1 MFGRREPWGCGCS
14 GVFYARP
21 RPIAGKIPGTGR
33 GSFPIQSSMYRST
46 KARLRKATLDSA
58 AKRRKIACGE
68 SHPTRST
75 HLSVMLDAGVCE
87 GTLMPPS
94 QIKSEGGTV
103 VDSPPAPPGVREG
116 QDSPPLSD
124 ARVDPMSVSGEVTVD
139 IAPAQSDAIESSPP
153 SSDSA
158 ALIGTVILNR
168 YRIEERIGRGGYG
181 EVFAAENLALHT
193 RVAIKILYSSF
204 APIDLQQFLRE
215 TKISAII
222 HHPNVVYVTDS
233 GQLPDQRPFLVMELL
248 EGESLETVIIKNKSI
263 PPLRAV
269 RIAIQIAHGLTAIHE
284 KSIAHLD
291 LKPQNVILIKQA
303 TDQDFVK
310 ILDFGIA
317 QFVRSDSISGRKRSI
332 GSSEGDAEPMI
343 QGTPA
348 YMSPEQIMGQPP
360 SRLSDQFALGC
371 ILFRMLTGAYP
382 FIGNSVDEVMF
393 DRLYR
398 DPPKA
403 SRSCL
408 NTDITPELDGIIQ
421 RCMQPDPKNRY
432 PDLYAIVKELEAV
445 AQALQAPIH
454 FPSQEQKSAQELSQ
468 LAVPVKS
475 KRLYWY
481 HLGWVLPTLISLVLT
496 AWVQWRN
503 DSARSPQ
510 INQQLRTARSEALA
524 TLTELTKNPRPEIRM
539 GAVAGL
545 SDSHEPATQA
555 TLRLLLN
562 DQEPIVRVAA
572 AAALAQFA
580 KEDSLIILRSF
591 TQQHVSI
598 QVTIAAARALMHLGD
613 RAGERELQ
621 AVLHAADQE
630 GQLRAVLALCTNPS
644 SEALAFMHRYVA
656 ATQPGD
662 IVGIEILGCLAG
674 TGDVAAREQLRLST
688 REDLPASVR
697 IAAAT
702 RLWRSGDPMGADVL
716 QALSRRPAFEQ
727 LVAARAIASSQ
738 YPATAMLFREVLRR
752 PDAELASRQLAAEG
766 IGEAGS
772 SQDLELL
779 LPLLGT
785 IQDGAVRLA
794 AAVSI
799 VHIVGRDPA
808 LVSSQAL
815 AWAKL
820 ALSSPD
826 DAVRLSALDVLA
838 TLQKEEGSVLIGSLL
853 HDVSTSIRRRA
864 VLSLG
869 RQNAISAAVLL
880 RGALKDP
887 EQGVRMDAVLAIGML
902 ARRLADTA
910 PEQTRRML
918 SWLKEFLATAQ
929 SQQEQIVA
937 RGTLLASGDA
947 TQQVPLLGMLRGS
960 SPELRVLLLAQLSK
974 DVEALAT
981 YLNDPDFRVRFEAAR
996 HLAEQGDLRALPTLR
1011 EALQQ
1016 DTPESVIAHGLLQ
1029 KIAPSRASMD
1039 HLLARARRGTVAQR
1053 IHIAQLTELL
1063 VSSDAHALM
1072 RILLNDADGLVRAAA
1087 LTTLGMRR
1095 EQLPEQG
1102 ELLAMLLNDPDPA
1115 LRNRAKLMQ
1124 QVVTRIG
1131 SSSSRP
1137 QTTASETSTA
1147 PTRVT
1152 SPDLGAAQP
1161 PSVKDSHSG
1170 ASTTKSTGQ
1179 LMVKTTRSTLC
1190 AVDKGAWQSCDGK
1203 TFLLTSGGHK
1213 VTTLDGSQQVTITA
1227 NQVAVLELPE
1237 SRAEQLTRTGID
1249 LLRRGD
1255 LRKGQKLLERVE
1267 AACAGKVQ
1275 VGCQALLLDA
1285 LLALGESYEGQ
1296 GRLSDAMAAFQKA
1309 SAHIHASSTS
1319 ASAAESAKVAAAVAR
1334 LAPRLGQVIILVGKE
1349 GQCRREVRWL
1359 PPGVH
1364 EVVLAGR
1371 PQSVTVRAQQSL
1383 SVGDCP

>member
-1 MFGRREPWGCGCS
+1 
-14 GVFYARP
+14 
-21 RPIAGKIPGTGR
+21 
-33 GSFPIQSSMYRST
+33 
-46 KARLRKATLDSA
+46 
-58 AKRRKIACGE
+58 
-68 SHPTRST
+68 
-75 HLSVMLDAGVCE
+75 
-87 GTLMPPS
+87 MPPF
-94 QIKSEGGTV
+94 QIKSEGGAV
-103 VDSPPAPPGVREG
+103 VDSPLAPPGVRDG

-124 ARVDPMSVSGEVTVD
+124 ASVDPMSVSGEVTVD
-139 IAPAQSDAIESSPP
+139 IAPGQNDPIEPSPP

-158 ALIGTVILNR
+158 ALTGTIILNR

-248 EGESLETVIIKNKSI
+248 EGETLETVIVKNKYI

-269 RIAIQIAHGLTAIHE
+269 QIAIQIAHGLTAIHE

-303 TDQDFVK
+303 ADQDFVK

-317 QFVRSDSISGRKRSI
+317 QFVRSDSISGRKRSV
-332 GSSEGDAEPMI
+332 GSFGAPAEPMI

-360 SRLSDQFALGC
+360 SQLSDQFALGC
-371 ILFRMLTGAYP
+371 ILFRMLTGTYP

-398 DPPKA
+398 DPPRA
-403 SRSCL
+403 SRSCA
-408 NTDITPELDGIIQ
+408 NTDIPPELDSIIQ
-421 RCMQPDPKNRY
+421 RCMQPDPKGRY
-432 PDLYAIVKELEAV
+432 PDLSAIAKELERV
-445 AQALQAPIH
+445 SQALQSPIRL
-454 FPSQEQKSAQELSQ
+454 PSQEEKSAQELSQ
-468 LAVPVKS
+468 SEVPVKP

-481 HLGWVLPTLISLVLT
+481 HLGWVIPMLISLVLT
-496 AWVQWRN
+496 GWVQWRN
-503 DSARSPQ
+503 DSARRPQ
-510 INQQLRTARSEALA
+510 VNQQLRTARSEALA
-524 TLTELTKNPRPEIRM
+524 TLTELTKSPRPEIRM

-555 TLRLLLN
+555 SLRLLLN
-562 DQEPIVRVAA
+562 DQEPLVRVAA

-580 KEDSLIILRSF
+580 KEDSLITLRSL
-591 TQQHVSI
+591 TQQHVSL

-630 GQLRAVLALCTNPS
+630 GQLRAVLALCANPP

-674 TGDVAAREQLRLST
+674 TGDAAAREQLRLST
-688 REDLPASVR
+688 REDLPGSVR

-766 IGEAGS
+766 IGEAGNS
-772 SQDLELL
+772 EDLELL

-785 IQDGAVRLA
+785 AQDGAVRLA
-794 AAVSI
+794 AALSI

-808 LVSSQAL
+808 LVSLQAL
-815 AWAKL
+815 TWAKL

-838 TLQKEEGSVLIGSLL
+838 TLQKEEASELIGSLL
-853 HDVSTSIRRRA
+853 HDVSIPVRRRA

-869 RQNAISAAVLL
+869 RQSELSAAVLL
-880 RGALKDP
+880 RGALQDS
-887 EQGVRMDAVLAIGML
+887 EQEVRMDAVLALGML
-902 ARRLADTA
+902 ARRLADSA
-910 PEQTRRML
+910 PEQTRRVL
-918 SWLKEFLATAQ
+918 GWLKEFLATAQ

-937 RGTLLASGDA
+937 RGTLLAGGDT
-947 TQQVPLLGMLRGS
+947 TQKVPLLRMLKGS
-960 SPELRVLLLAQLSK
+960 TSELRVLLLAQLAK
-974 DVEALAT
+974 DVEALTT

-1016 DTPESVIAHGLLQ
+1016 ESPESVIAQGLLQ
-1029 KIAPSRASMD
+1029 KIAPSRAAMD
-1039 HLLARARRGTVAQR
+1039 HLLAQARSGTVAQR

-1063 VSSDAHALM
+1063 VGSDAHALM
-1072 RILLNDADGLVRAAA
+1072 RILLTDADGQVRAVA
-1087 LTTLGMRR
+1087 LTTLGLRR
-1095 EQLPEQG
+1095 EPLPEQG
-1102 ELLAMLLNDPDPA
+1102 ELLALLVNEPDPA
-1115 LRNRAKLMQ
+1115 LRNRARLMQ
-1124 QVVTRIG
+1124 QVLIHFG
-1131 SSSSRP
+1131 NSAPRP
-1137 QTTASETSTA
+1137 QTTAAETSA
-1147 PTRVT
+1147 VPTRAT
-1152 SPDLGAAQP
+1152 SPDLGPARS
-1161 PSVKDSHSG
+1161 PSVNDSQ
-1170 ASTTKSTGQ
+1170 ADAATTRSTGQ
-1179 LMVKTTRSTLC
+1179 LMVKTTRPTLC
-1190 AVDKGAWQSCDGK
+1190 AVDKAPWQSCDGK
-1203 TFLLTSGGHK
+1203 TFSLPSGGHK
-1213 VTTLDGSQQVTITA
+1213 VTTLDGSQQVTIIA
-1227 NQVAVLELPE
+1227 NQVVVLELPE

-1267 AACAGKVQ
+1267 AACAGKVN
-1275 VGCQALLLDA
+1275 VGCQVLLLDA
-1285 LLALGESYEGQ
+1285 QLALGESYEGQ
-1296 GRLSDAMAAFQKA
+1296 GRLSDAMAVFQKA
-1309 SAHIHASSTS
+1309 LAHTHASSVS
-1319 ASAAESAKVAAAVAR
+1319 ASAAKSAKVAAAVAR
-1334 LAPRLGQVIILVGKE
+1334 LAPRLGQVSILVGKE
-1349 GQCRREVRWL
+1349 GQCHREVRWL

-1371 PQSVTVRAQQSL
+1371 PQSVTVRAQQSV